1 MNTTKPLGFLV
12 CLGTLIFA
20 TLAAQPTALAS
31 VQERLPNFVIL
42 FADDL
47 GYGDLSSYGHPAIR
61 TPNLDTMAS
70 EGQRWTDFY
79 VAAAVCSPS
88 RGALLTGKLPN
99 RTGLYGRSSRVLFP
113 NQPGGMPD
121 EESTIAEALRAL
133 GYATGIVGK
142 WHLGDQPHHLP
153 TRHGFDSWFGLPYS
167 NDMDWSNDLGSEAF
181 FSPKNEYWNVPLMRS
196 ETLDQEYRDQFLERP
211 AQQEN
216 LTRRYTE
223 HAQAF
228 IERHA
233 DQPFF
238 LYVPYT
244 MPHVPLFAGPDFAGR
259 SLAGRYGDVVEEID
273 WSVGE
278 IRRSLESAG
287 VAKDTLVL
295 FTSDNGPWLSMRND
309 RGSSGPFHNGKG
321 TTFEGGVR
329 VPGVFWWP
337 GRIRPDVVRDMGST
351 MDLYPTLLA
360 LAGGHT
366 EDTLDGV
373 DLGATL
379 LQGEP
384 GTREVLPHYRAG
396 ELFALR
402 KGLYKIHL
410 ITDESPFGIGP
421 ERTEHE
427 TPLLYHLGA
436 DPGESYDLAA
446 ERPEVLAE
454 MLEAVREHQ
463 ASMETLPSLF
473 DEGKTPFGE

>member
-1 MNTTKPLGFLV
+1 M
-12 CLGTLIFA
+12 
-20 TLAAQPTALAS
+20 
-31 VQERLPNFVIL
+31 
-42 FADDL
+42 
-47 GYGDLSSYGHPAIR
+47 
-61 TPNLDTMAS
+61 
-70 EGQRWTDFY
+70 
-79 VAAAVCSPS
+79 
-88 RGALLTGKLPN
+88 
-99 RTGLYGRSSRVLFP
+99 LFP

-121 EESTIAEALRAL
+121 EQSTIAEALRAL

-142 WHLGDQPHHLP
+142 WHLGDQPQHLP

-181 FSPKNEYWNVPLMRS
+181 FSPRNEYWNVPLMQS
-196 ETLDQEYRDQFLERP
+196 ETMDREYRDQILERP
-211 AQQEN
+211 AQQES

-223 HAQAF
+223 HAQEF

-244 MPHVPLFAGPDFAGR
+244 MPHTPLFAGPDFAGR
-259 SLAGRYGDVVEEID
+259 SLAGRYADVVEEID

-287 VAKDTLVL
+287 LAVDTLLV

-309 RGSSGPFHNGKG
+309 RGSAGPLRNGKG

-337 GRIRPDVVRDMGST
+337 GSIRPGVVRDMGSA
-351 MDLYPTLLA
+351 MDLFPTLLA
-360 LAGGHT
+360 LAGGQT

-373 DLGATL
+373 DLGPTL

-384 GTREVLPHYRAG
+384 GKREVLQHYRAG

-402 KGLYKIHL
+402 KGPYKIHL
-410 ITDESPFGIGP
+410 ITEGAFGIGP
-421 ERTEHE
+421 ERTKHE
-427 TPLLYHLGA
+427 TPLLYHLGE

-454 MLEAVREHQ
+454 MLEDVREHQ
-463 ASMETLPSLF
+463 ASMETQPSLF
-473 DEGKTPFGE
+473 DEGKTPFGN

>member
-1 MNTTKPLGFLV
+1 MNTRKILCFLG
-12 CLGTLIFA
+12 CLGTRI
-20 TLAAQPTALAS
+20 LAAQPPALAS
-31 VQERLPNFVIL
+31 PEERLPNFVIL
-42 FADDL
+42 FTDDL
-47 GYGDLSSYGHPAIR
+47 GYGDLSSYGHPSIR
-61 TPNLDTMAS
+61 TPNLDALAS

-99 RTGLYGRSSRVLFP
+99 RTGLYGQRSRVLFP

-121 EESTIAEALRAL
+121 EQSTIAEALRAL

-142 WHLGDQPHHLP
+142 WHLGDQPQHLP

-181 FSPKNEYWNVPLMRS
+181 FSPRNEYWNVPLMQS
-196 ETLDQEYRDQFLERP
+196 ETMDREYRDQILERP
-211 AQQEN
+211 AQQES

-223 HAQAF
+223 HAQEF

-244 MPHVPLFAGPDFAGR
+244 MPHTPLFAGPDFAGR
-259 SLAGRYGDVVEEID
+259 SLAGRYADVVEEID

-287 VAKDTLVL
+287 LAVDTLLV

-309 RGSSGPFHNGKG
+309 RGSAGPLRNGKG

-337 GRIRPDVVRDMGST
+337 GSIRPGVVREMGST

-360 LAGGHT
+360 LAGGQT

-373 DLGATL
+373 DLGPTL

-384 GTREVLPHYRAG
+384 GKREVLPHYRAG

-402 KGLYKIHL
+402 KGPYKIHL
-410 ITDESPFGIGP
+410 ITEGTFGIGP

-427 TPLLYHLGA
+427 TPLLYHLGE

-463 ASMETLPSLF
+463 ASMETRPSLF
-473 DEGKTPFGE
+473 DQGETPFGD

>member
-1 MNTTKPLGFLV
+1 M
-12 CLGTLIFA
+12 
-20 TLAAQPTALAS
+20 
-31 VQERLPNFVIL
+31 
-42 FADDL
+42 
-47 GYGDLSSYGHPAIR
+47 
-61 TPNLDTMAS
+61 
-70 EGQRWTDFY
+70 
-79 VAAAVCSPS
+79 
-88 RGALLTGKLPN
+88 
-99 RTGLYGRSSRVLFP
+99 LFP

-121 EESTIAEALRAL
+121 EQSTTAEALRAL

-142 WHLGDQPHHLP
+142 WHLGDQPQHLP

-181 FSPKNEYWNVPLMRS
+181 FSPRNEYWNVPLMQS
-196 ETLDQEYRDQFLERP
+196 ETLDREYRDQILERP
-211 AQQEN
+211 AQQES

-223 HAQAF
+223 HAQEF

-238 LYVPYT
+238 LYLPYT
-244 MPHVPLFAGPDFAGR
+244 MPHTPLFAGPDFAGR
-259 SLAGRYGDVVEEID
+259 SLAGRYADVVEEID

-287 VAKDTLVL
+287 LAVDTLLV

-309 RGSSGPFHNGKG
+309 RGSAGPLRNGKG

-337 GRIRPDVVRDMGST
+337 GSIRPGVVRDMGSA
-351 MDLYPTLLA
+351 MDLFPTLLA
-360 LAGGHT
+360 LAGGQT

-373 DLGATL
+373 DLGPTL

-384 GTREVLPHYRAG
+384 GKREVLPHYRAG

-402 KGLYKIHL
+402 KGPYKIHL
-410 ITDESPFGIGP
+410 ITEGAFGIGP
-421 ERTEHE
+421 ERTKHE
-427 TPLLYHLGA
+427 TPLLYHLGE

-454 MLEAVREHQ
+454 MLEDVREHQ
-463 ASMETLPSLF
+463 ASMETQPSLF
-473 DEGKTPFGE
+473 DEGKTPFGD